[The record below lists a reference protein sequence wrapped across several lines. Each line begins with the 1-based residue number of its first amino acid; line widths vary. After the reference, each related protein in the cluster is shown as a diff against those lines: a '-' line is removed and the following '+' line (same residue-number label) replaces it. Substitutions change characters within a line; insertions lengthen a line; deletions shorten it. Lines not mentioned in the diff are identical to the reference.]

1 MMRIGIGED
10 THLLVEGRKLILG
23 GVEIPFEKGLLGHSD
38 ADVVLHALSDALL
51 GALALGDIGHLFPPS
66 DPSIEGI
73 DSRLILS
80 RCVELIREKG
90 YHVVN
95 ADIVI
100 VLEKP
105 KMKDHLPKM
114 RETIASLLG
123 VDMDQVGIQAKTNE
137 GCDAIGQGKAIRA
150 NAVALLEKG
159 EQA

>member
-1 MMRIGIGED
+1 MMRIGLGED

-137 GCDAIGQGKAIRA
+137 GCDAIGQGKAIRV